1 LQWNGWCSDAARC
14 YFEGMDFII
23 EHWAEL
29 LIAVMAFGKAVANIL
44 PSENPR
50 KVFAYLDL
58 LVDAII
64 KDNTTKKN

>member
-1 LQWNGWCSDAARC
+1 
-14 YFEGMDFII
+14 MDFII

-44 PSENPR
+44 PSDKPR

-64 KDNTTKKN
+64 KDNTTEKKN